1 MIEIVNERSLEKSEV
16 DRLPKN
22 FRQIGEKNDYQR
34 IYIEDYVYT
43 YLKQTADEMKEEQRV
58 LILYGKK
65 EIIDYQS
72 TWFVNGVLQTD
83 TEPFFNS
90 SLIDEHNWQKI
101 NVCAAKYFPGLSVL
115 GWCVIG
121 QEAYENYERE
131 IELTWKE
138 FFREDQKLFLYI
150 EKNEHVEEL
159 YLFENGQ
166 PIKQNGF
173 YIYYEKNDFMQNYM
187 LKSQGIREDYV
198 KEEVETE
205 TGNDQAARQ
214 FRSLLQEKK
223 EEIHRRR
230 TNSFLYG
237 ISSVLVM
244 VILIIGIT
252 MLNNYEK
259 MEKMENTLN
268 TISNQ
273 VEDGFAKS
281 EQVTDKSVK
290 IKKEMVN
297 FDESIDKM
305 KGEKTTK
312 EIGEKTISDIG
323 NQNEFTDV
331 VECNN
336 GVSDNTLEQSSNQL
350 QETDEKTLEQE
361 ENSENK
367 SVDKPQEKQPMEY
380 QIAKGDTLVKICVR
394 FYGDETRLKEI
405 CELNHIEDKD
415 KILYGQ
421 KILLP

>member
-16 DRLPKN
+16 ERLPKN

-290 IKKEMVN
+290 IKKEIVN
-297 FDESIDKM
+297 SDESIDKM

-336 GVSDNTLEQSSNQL
+336 GVSNNTLEQSSNQL
-350 QETDEKTLEQE
+350 QETDEKSLEQE

-367 SVDKPQEKQPMEY
+367 SVDRPQEKQPMEY

>member
-83 TEPFFNS
+83 TEPFFNN

-223 EEIHRRR
+223 EEIYRRR

-290 IKKEMVN
+290 IKKEIVN
-297 FDESIDKM
+297 SDESIDKM

-336 GVSDNTLEQSSNQL
+336 GVSNNTLEQSSNQL
-350 QETDEKTLEQE
+350 QETDEKSLEQE